1 MIDKQKSV
9 GFVCLANYCRSPVAK
24 MLLLNKFKNLL
35 KVDSA
40 GINPMVSAGM
50 DLRSINYLKE
60 NNISFEIHNPKR
72 IDKSFLNSTDIVF
85 AMDTSIL
92 MYLNKTFKNYRNK
105 FKLFTYK
112 YRNIQIKDPY
122 NLSDEEYKSVMDE
135 IKFVIDF
142 IELDEFN

>member
-105 FKLFTYK
+105 FKLLTYK